1 MKKFISLFWGAAA
14 IACCFMACGNA
25 DSGGNG
31 GGTYIFTD
39 DLGREVTVD
48 SYERVAALLG
58 SYADMWVLAGGDVC
72 AAPDDAF

>member
-1 MKKFISLFWGAAA
+1 MKKFISLFWMAAA

-39 DLGREVTVD
+39 DLE
-48 SYERVAALLG
+48 Y
-58 SYADMWVLAGGDVC
+58 VL
-72 AAPDDAF
+72 